1 MHELPVTQ
9 SLLKIAL
16 DHAEQANATRITDL
30 YLVIG
35 ELSSIVDD
43 SVQFYWDIISKD
55 TIAEGATL
63 HFERVPT
70 HLYCFNCAV
79 EYTPE
84 PGTLAC
90 PHCGGTR
97 VEVSGGED
105 FRLDSIEVE
114 KDEDQDDGSQGAS
127 SEASTN
133 SVRSA

>member
-16 DHAEQANATRITDL
+16 DHAQNADANRITDL

-43 SVQFYWDIISKD
+43 SVQFYWDIISEG

-63 HFERVPT
+63 HFQRVPT
-70 HLYCFNCAV
+70 RLYCFNCAV
-79 EYTPE
+79 EYTP
-84 PGTLAC
+84 PAGTLAC

-97 VEVSGGED
+97 VEVAGGDD

-114 KDEDQDDGSQGAS
+114 RDEAHGDGEPPAS
-127 SEASTN
+127 A
-133 SVRSA
+133 RSA